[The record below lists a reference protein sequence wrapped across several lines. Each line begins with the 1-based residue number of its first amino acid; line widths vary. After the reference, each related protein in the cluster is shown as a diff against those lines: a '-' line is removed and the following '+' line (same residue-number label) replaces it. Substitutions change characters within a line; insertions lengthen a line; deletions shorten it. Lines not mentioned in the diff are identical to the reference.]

1 MGLDNSKWVEIDKRQ
16 CFIDIIDGVLDLW
29 EEEVRVVG
37 LLDEGW
43 IEPLNDVSI
52 ETMRFLLEED
62 EIKLFKKVVD
72 IDK

>member
-1 MGLDNSKWVEIDKRQ
+1 MWIELDKRQ

-37 LLDEGW
+37 FSDEGW

-52 ETMRFLLEED
+52 ETIPFLLEED
-62 EIKLFKKVVD
+62 DVKLFKKVVD
-72 IDK
+72 K

>member
-72 IDK
+72 TE

>member
-1 MGLDNSKWVEIDKRQ
+1 MWIELDKRQ

-52 ETMRFLLEED
+52 ETMRFLLKED
-62 EIKLFKKVVD
+62 DIKLFKKVVD
-72 IDK
+72 KE

>member
-43 IEPLNDVSI
+43 IEPLNDASI

-72 IDK
+72 TE

>member
-1 MGLDNSKWVEIDKRQ
+1 MWIELDKRQ

-62 EIKLFKKVVD
+62 EIKFFKKVVD
-72 IDK
+72 KE

>member
-1 MGLDNSKWVEIDKRQ
+1 MWIELDKRQ

-52 ETMRFLLEED
+52 ETMRFLLEEED
-62 EIKLFKKVVD
+62 VKLFKKVVD
-72 IDK
+72 TE

>member
-1 MGLDNSKWVEIDKRQ
+1 MWIELDKRQ

-72 IDK
+72 TE

>member
-1 MGLDNSKWVEIDKRQ
+1 MWIELDKRQ

-43 IEPLNDVSI
+43 IEPLNDVPI

-62 EIKLFKKVVD
+62 DVKLFKKVVD
-72 IDK
+72 TE

>member
-1 MGLDNSKWVEIDKRQ
+1 MWKELDKRQ

-62 EIKLFKKVVD
+62 DIKLFKKVVD
-72 IDK
+72 KE

>member
-1 MGLDNSKWVEIDKRQ
+1 MWIELDKRQ

-62 EIKLFKKVVD
+62 DVKLFKKVVD
-72 IDK
+72 TE